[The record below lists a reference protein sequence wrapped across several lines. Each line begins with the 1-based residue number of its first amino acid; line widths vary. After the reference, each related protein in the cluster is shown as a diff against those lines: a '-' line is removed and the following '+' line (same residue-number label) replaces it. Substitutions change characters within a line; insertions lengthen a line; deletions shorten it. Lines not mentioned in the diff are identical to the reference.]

1 MCVEITFEQEDSS
14 SGLGRERA
22 DGGVGCPFD
31 GLYAPLETSTGR
43 VGSFFR
49 WKPRIY
55 VSKRCYNR
63 KYGSYPWLASSNLW
77 PP

>member
-49 WKPRIY
+49 LGWRRRICGRLEFP
-55 VSKRCYNR
+55 S
-63 KYGSYPWLASSNLW
+63 LATGLCL
-77 PP
+77 